1 MGLFNRLPRPDALD
15 CDELGIDL
23 ALCKAENTQ
32 FPLELEVS
40 GRDVSELAVSS
51 SKIFFTSSEASP
63 RQNDNFEREER
74 SICAGKCSL
83 FFKMAENEGQ
93 LELYE
98 DWGRVSFGQPLC
110 NKSLNKNKSR

>member
-1 MGLFNRLPRPDALD
+1 MGLFNHLPRPDALD

-23 ALCKAENTQ
+23 ALCKAENTR

-63 RQNDNFEREER
+63 RQDDNFEREER
-74 SICAGKCSL
+74 SICAGNCSL